1 MKNTE
6 RLGGWGE
13 VVVTRALRAVYDLL
27 LNAAISAQG
36 PGELSGDKTND
47 R

>member
-1 MKNTE
+1 MKKTE
-6 RLGGWGE
+6 RVGGGG
-13 VVVTRALRAVYDLL
+13 VVTRDLRAVYDLL
-27 LNAAISAQG
+27 LTAAISAQG